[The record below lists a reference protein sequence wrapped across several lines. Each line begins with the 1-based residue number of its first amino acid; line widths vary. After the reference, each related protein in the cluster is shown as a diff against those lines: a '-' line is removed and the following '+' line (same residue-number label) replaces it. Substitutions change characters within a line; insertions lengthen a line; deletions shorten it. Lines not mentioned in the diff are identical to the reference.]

1 MLIDFEKLRASD
13 FRLSKINIFH
23 QKPVYRELH
32 QKYRNYNGFLYI
44 IRGRCR
50 YVFRDESFLL
60 APGSMVYLPL
70 SSAHNM
76 YVESP
81 EIEFY
86 RIDFRLEIDGE
97 LALFSDKPMK
107 LCDNATPELA
117 EAIRTL
123 ADRYQIVHDTVAKTE
138 LLCRIFRSIYDMT
151 LTPQKEKLAPA
162 VNYILAHLTERVDSA
177 ALADACHLSK
187 AQFYNLFQKEY
198 GVSPLAYRDALL
210 LRRAT
215 LLLRDGT
222 FSVTEIA
229 ETLGFE
235 SVSYF
240 SRFFKK
246 HKGISPSGY
255 IKYKISG

>member
-1 MLIDFEKLRASD
+1 MLIDFEKLRTSD
-13 FRLSKINIFH
+13 FRLSNINVFH
-23 QKPVYRELH
+23 QKPAYREVH

-44 IRGRCR
+44 IHGKCR
-50 YVFRDESFLL
+50 YVFGDESFQLL
-60 APGSMVYLPL
+60 PGSMVYLPL
-70 SSAHNM
+70 SSVHDM

-81 EIEFY
+81 VIEFY

-97 LALFSDKPMK
+97 LALLSDKPMK

-123 ADRYQIVHDTVAKTE
+123 ADRYQILQDTVAKTE
-138 LLCRIFRSIYDMT
+138 LLCRIFRCIYDMT

-162 VNYILAHLTERVDSA
+162 INYILANLTDRIDSA
-177 ALADACHLSK
+177 ALAEACHLSK
-187 AQFYNLFQKEY
+187 AQFYHLFQKEY
-198 GVSPLAYRDALL
+198 GMAPLAYRDALL